1 MISRPHI
8 GFPLILFASLVLLTF
23 WLDQVTRP
31 LEPANGD
38 DLYLNPDYI
47 VEDLSGIRME
57 HERTAQ
63 RKFSAKKLFH
73 YLNEEVTQMEQVSFI
88 NTEPNKPLIRMYAD
102 RAEVKSKGKHIY
114 LTGNVTAVRGADDEK
129 GKITLV
135 TNFLHLIP
143 DDNLVK
149 TDQSVTI
156 SRFNTTINAIGL
168 ELNNHDGMI
177 QLLSKVR
184 AVNNK

>member
-1 MISRPHI
+1 
-8 GFPLILFASLVLLTF
+8 V
-23 WLDQVTRP
+23 
-31 LEPANGD
+31 
-38 DLYLNPDYI
+38 
-47 VEDLSGIRME
+47 
-57 HERTAQ
+57 
-63 RKFSAKKLFH
+63 
-73 YLNEEVTQMEQVSFI
+73 
-88 NTEPNKPLIRMYAD
+88 
-102 RAEVKSKGKHIY
+102 
-114 LTGNVTAVRGADDEK
+114 
-129 GKITLV
+129 KITLV

-143 DDNLVK
+143 DDDLVK